1 MSRVRLAFLK
11 INAQLTRTSKILT
24 TVNLIDVSETHL
36 VPEYISRAKDPL
48 SLLRELVLENDGL
61 WND

>member
-24 TVNLIDVSETHL
+24 TVKMIDVSETHL
-36 VPEYISRAKDPL
+36 VLKYISQAKDPL

-61 WND
+61 WNN